1 VLSVV
6 LFMSAVVL
14 VALFLVGW
22 PRLENTSIHYDL
34 IQLRADV
41 EELERRE
48 RTLRLELELFRS
60 PTELAAE
67 ARAAGL
73 VPPTPLDLASADQGE
88 PR

>member
-1 VLSVV
+1 
-6 LFMSAVVL
+6 
-14 VALFLVGW
+14 VGW

-48 RTLRLELELFRS
+48 RTLRLELELFRN

-73 VPPTPLDLASADQGE
+73 VPPTSLDVVSAAQGG